1 MPHQDLITDDPKAVR
16 GGGIIL
22 SAMIHEPYLPM
33 VMSIIGIL
41 N

>member
-22 SAMIHEPYLPM
+22 SAMIYEPYLPI
-33 VMSIIGIL
+33 VLFIIGIMS
-41 N
+41 